1 MATVLTDNQN
11 YSNIANA
18 IRGKLGVETT
28 YLPSEM
34 AGAIDGIEIPTLAQ
48 KTVTANGT
56 YDPEDDEV
64 DGYSQFT
71 VNVPSASGNSF

>member
-11 YSNIANA
+11 YSNIADA

-34 AGAIDGIEIPTLAQ
+34 ADAIDNIEIPTLSQ
-48 KTVTANGT
+48 KTVTANGI
-56 YDPEDDEV
+56 YDPSDDEV
-64 DGYSQFT
+64 DGYSKFT
-71 VNVPSASGNSF
+71 VSVPAASGSSF